1 MIPGECLFFV
11 HLCFTCKSYFIYIYI
26 YKKNDHELVKVF
38 NEHYI
43 NIIEKSGG
51 EKLTNI
57 TKEHSFDNDKLAV
70 DIICNSH
77 KNQSSISKMRSTI
90 TAKENTND
98 DIIFSPEIV
107 TELTL

>member
-1 MIPGECLFFV
+1 MNVCFLFIYV
-11 HLCFTCKSYFIYIYI
+11 SRVNHTLYIYI